1 MDGGRVRDIRDAGA
15 TSRRPPETELAGAL
29 AAEDWKESSLRD
41 VSPIGTIVVAALAA
55 AVAITALVAAPG
67 ADAKPK
73 KKAVPVKVM
82 TRNIFLGADL
92 GPALSATSFP
102 EFTAANGAI
111 LHEVEQTDFPRRAI
125 GLSREIEQKKPDL
138 IGIQEGAWWRT
149 GPPPTIEAPYAQGP
163 DGNFTAT
170 TDKYNFLQILLDA
183 LKDRGLRYKIAV
195 EKVEFDFE
203 APTDYDG
210 NPSTGLFGG
219 EVMARLTMRDA
230 ILVNKD
236 SKVKAKLKKPQS
248 GTYSSL
254 FTPKIAGIDVP
265 VTRGWTAGD
274 VTVKKG
280 KGKNEVKRKF
290 RFVNTHFE
298 AFDDETQVPSIRAQ
312 QATEVVNG
320 PASKKRTI
328 MLGDFNSDVPGV
340 QPGDQQAF
348 QVILDAG
355 FKRRATSDPLSCC
368 VSNLFTSPPSE
379 FDHQVDH
386 IVSNMGKKAK
396 LVNSSVTGLEQVNG
410 IYSSDHAGVFS
421 KLKLK

>member
-1 MDGGRVRDIRDAGA
+1 LRDLSPI
-15 TSRRPPETELAGAL
+15 GAL
-29 AAEDWKESSLRD
+29 ARPRAVL
-41 VSPIGTIVVAALAA
+41 VAALAA
-55 AVAITALVAAPG
+55 LIALTALVAAPG

-73 KKAVPVKVM
+73 KKKAVAVKVM

-92 GPALSATSFP
+92 TPALNSTTAE
-102 EFTAANGAI
+102 EFIRANGAI
-111 LHEVEQTDFPRRAI
+111 LREVDQTDFPRRAI
-125 GLSREIEQKKPDL
+125 GLAREIKQTKPDL
-138 IGIQEGAWWRT
+138 IGLQEAAWWRT
-149 GPPPTIEAPYAQGP
+149 NPTPGGPAQGP
-163 DGNFTAT
+163 DGQFTAV
-170 TDKYNFLQILLDA
+170 DNKYNFLQILLDA
-183 LKDRGLRYKIAV
+183 LENRGLNYEIGV

-203 APTDYDG
+203 APADYDN
-210 NPSTGLFGG
+210 NPNTGLIGG
-219 EVMARLTMRDA
+219 EIQGRLTMRDV
-230 ILVNKD
+230 ILVNED
-236 SKVKAKLKKPQS
+236 SRVNAKLKNPQS

-254 FTPKIAGIDVP
+254 FTPTISNIPVP

-280 KGKNEVKRKF
+280 KGKKEVKRKF

-298 AFDDETQVPSIRAQ
+298 AFDDETQRPSIRAQ
-312 QATEVVNG
+312 QATEAVNG

-340 QPGDQQAF
+340 KPGDEQAF

-368 VSNLFTSPPSE
+368 VSNLFTSPRSE

-386 IVSNMGKKAK
+386 IVTNMGKKAK
-396 LVNSSVTGLEQVNG
+396 LVNSSVTGLKRVNG
-410 IYSSDHAGVFS
+410 IYDSDHAGVVS